1 MSAVAQDLGRLRDVG
16 LAAVEHT
23 DAPTVRPLPDALEPV
38 EPLPFDALP
47 QSLRPWVAD
56 VAERMQCPPDFVAVP
71 LLVGAASLVARRL
84 AIRPQARTEWTERGN
99 LWALIVGRPR
109 RDEVARHGA
118 GARTVGADGSTRSS
132 RLHRGHDRPQGE
144 ERGS

>member
-71 LLVGAASLVARRL
+71 LLSSTVISRFSQTMIDVAFKASVPA
-84 AIRPQARTEWTERGN
+84 
-99 LWALIVGRPR
+99 
-109 RDEVARHGA
+109 
-118 GARTVGADGSTRSS
+118 SF
-132 RLHRGHDRPQGE
+132 
-144 ERGS
+144 